1 MLYQVVESNKNA
13 FNAGS
18 KATADIISIAEKM
31 SFKPLYVHHIEAK
44 NNIFSKIVNQIRYFF
59 EWSKLYKK
67 VAELNI

>member
-31 SFKPLYVHHIEAK
+31 SFKPLYVHHIEATHLTCLAVPG
-44 NNIFSKIVNQIRYFF
+44 IWCHPR
-59 EWSKLYKK
+59 
-67 VAELNI
+67 